1 MDGNQSVYTYNSH
14 MKEMIYQWKYR
25 GDYEVGFSF
34 MQDIND
40 AFRKLGTEKKTIVVP
55 IPLSEERL
63 AERGFNQ
70 ALQLASFIP
79 KKSALLLRRVHGEKQ
94 SKKTRRERI
103 TAENPFIIEEKV
115 EKPVI
120 LVDDIY
126 TTGAT
131 LHKAAAVLK
140 RAGCPRVE
148 SLTLVRG

>member
-1 MDGNQSVYTYNSH
+1 
-14 MKEMIYQWKYR
+14 MIYQWKYR

-34 MQDIND
+34 QQDIMQV
-40 AFRKLGTEKKTIVVP
+40 FQQLKIEKGTILIP
-55 IPLSEERL
+55 IPLSSERL

-70 ALQLASFIP
+70 ASQLADFIP
-79 KKSALLLRRVHGEKQ
+79 CKNEMLLRRIHGEKQ
-94 SKKTRRERI
+94 SKKTKQERI
-103 TAENPFIIEEKV
+103 TADNPFIIEEKV

-126 TTGAT
+126 TTGST

-140 RAGCPRVE
+140 KAGCPSVR